1 MTELVKYDIGKIS
14 CILPAMQMLA
24 ASCKK
29 LSFPG
34 FVSLSVYVLFFNVKG
49 HSVLRLKVAI
59 GNYLTLGDYGNADYA
74 IDNVEAVTF

>member
-1 MTELVKYDIGKIS
+1 MRNTVDRNSEIS
-14 CILPAMQMLA
+14 YILPVMQMLA

-29 LSFPG
+29 QGFPG

-49 HSVLRLKVAI
+49 HSVLRLKGAI

-74 IDNVEAVTF
+74 IDNVEAVTL